1 MARKKIYKR
10 EQPSKPERPQ
20 RKTTRT
26 KKYREINVKAK
37 TNGQQEYLELIESKD
52 VIVCNGQAG
61 TGKTLLAVGMALK
74 LLKEKSDTYKRIVM
88 IRPAVTVKGE
98 ELGFL
103 PGDIDDKMKPFMM
116 PMLDSLKFF
125 LTTSEWQ
132 TLIDN
137 GTIEISPISHMRG
150 RTFNNCLMIF
160 DEAQNSTISQ
170 MKMVVTRMGF
180 SSKLIIEGDVSQS
193 DLHGDDQT
201 NNGLR
206 DAMLRFVNVDG
217 VGVVRLT
224 TADVVRSPMLQRIL
238 KTYE

>member
-10 EQPSKPERPQ
+10 EQPAKPERKYP
-20 RKTTRT
+20 KTTKT
-26 KKYREINVKAK
+26 KRYREINVNAK
-37 TNGQQEYLELIESKD
+37 TNGQQEYLELIEDMD

-74 LLKEKSDTYKRIVM
+74 MLKERPDVYKRIVM

-103 PGDIDDKMKPFMM
+103 PGDIDEKMKPFMM

-132 TLIDN
+132 GLIDN
-137 GTIEISPISHMRG
+137 GTIEISHISHMRG

-180 SSKLIIEGDVSQS
+180 SSKLIIEGDVTQS
-193 DLHGDDQT
+193 DLCGDDQT

-217 VGVVRLT
+217 IGVVKLT
-224 TADVVRSPMLQRIL
+224 TADVVRSPILQRIL